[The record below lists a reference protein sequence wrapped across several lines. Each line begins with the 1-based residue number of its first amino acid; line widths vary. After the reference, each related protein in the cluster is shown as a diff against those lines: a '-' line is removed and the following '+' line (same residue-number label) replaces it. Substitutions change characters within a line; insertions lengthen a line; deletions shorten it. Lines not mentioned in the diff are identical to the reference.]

1 MPTGQS
7 NGVLLLV
14 EVPSS
19 QMTLTYVKMKNHQS
33 QLLSSIAR
41 PVSALA
47 PGLSQPWPLV
57 CLSHG
62 PWSVSA
68 VAFVGCLIPVEFSGS
83 SEAKL
88 FSSVLCILGFLLTS
102 LKAMVLFLFL
112 VGLYLVCIG
121 CIQQTGSGPPVGC
134 GSASQS
140 LRVFAVLS
148 WYDPSATW

>member
-33 QLLSSIAR
+33 QLLSSIAQ

-57 CLSHG
+57 CLSLG
-62 PWSVSA
+62 
-68 VAFVGCLIPVEFSGS
+68 
-83 SEAKL
+83 
-88 FSSVLCILGFLLTS
+88 LCWLPYTS
-102 LKAMVLFLFL
+102 
-112 VGLYLVCIG
+112 
-121 CIQQTGSGPPVGC
+121 
-134 GSASQS
+134 
-140 LRVFAVLS
+140 
-148 WYDPSATW
+148 